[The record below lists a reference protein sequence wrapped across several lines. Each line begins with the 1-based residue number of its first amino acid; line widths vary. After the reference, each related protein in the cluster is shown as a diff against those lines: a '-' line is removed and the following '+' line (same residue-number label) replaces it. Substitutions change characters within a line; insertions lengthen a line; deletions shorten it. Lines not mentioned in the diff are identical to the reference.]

1 LRIEVSRTDHSCHA
15 TDEPDEA
22 EPSLGW
28 VGIGQGI
35 HGLALPG
42 YADDR
47 EEENEHGGDVLD
59 EPHDAEAEGDREPWL
74 GALEWEGRN
83 GDQTRWGSG
92 DNSEGEAGDDNGIA
106 DERGALEQGYGF
118 AI

>member
-1 LRIEVSRTDHSCHA
+1 MKNLAHSASFHSTEKIA
-15 TDEPDEA
+15 
-22 EPSLGW
+22 PSKA
-28 VGIGQGI
+28 GIKQ
-35 HGLALPG
+35 
-42 YADDR
+42 
-47 EEENEHGGDVLD
+47 
-59 EPHDAEAEGDREPWL
+59 L

>member
-1 LRIEVSRTDHSCHA
+1 MRIEVSRTDHSCHA

-59 EPHDAEAEGDREPWL
+59 EPRDAEVEGDREPWL
-74 GALEWEGRN
+74 GVQSRHLLERVEFESLWVGCP
-83 GDQTRWGSG
+83 
-92 DNSEGEAGDDNGIA
+92 A
-106 DERGALEQGYGF
+106 F
-118 AI
+118 

>member
-15 TDEPDEA
+15 TD
-22 EPSLGW
+22 
-28 VGIGQGI
+28 
-35 HGLALPG
+35 
-42 YADDR
+42 
-47 EEENEHGGDVLD
+47 
-59 EPHDAEAEGDREPWL
+59 
-74 GALEWEGRN
+74 

>member
-1 LRIEVSRTDHSCHA
+1 MEVSRTDHSCHA

-59 EPHDAEAEGDREPWL
+59 EPRDAEVEGDCGGEPYPC
-74 GALEWEGRN
+74 
-83 GDQTRWGSG
+83 QQCSP
-92 DNSEGEAGDDNGIA
+92 AGTSP
-106 DERGALEQGYGF
+106 
-118 AI
+118 